1 MYPSLITYHTNHIL
15 AAYLRVPREQSLIED
30 KRRFCLN
37 LSKSL
42 KSPQPEV
49 LDQSILSSLDKLVFP
64 VQVSVYWKKGGLNW
78 ARWTKRTAIRTGF
91 ETVS

>member
-1 MYPSLITYHTNHIL
+1 MKTKKRKEHVYPSLITYHTNLIPG
-15 AAYLRVPREQSLIED
+15 AYLRVPLEQSLIED

-49 LDQSILSSLDKLVFP
+49 L
-64 VQVSVYWKKGGLNW
+64 N
-78 ARWTKRTAIRTGF
+78 
-91 ETVS
+91 